1 VATLSVSALRY
12 AEAIFDLAVEGDT
25 LDPWAGDLRAIADF
39 IEQPDVSGI
48 LLSGRIPRDEKRRL
62 IEAGLSGDVSPL
74 ALNLVRLLNDRGKL
88 QIARDVQRRYQEM
101 LDDRR
106 GIAHATVTT
115 AVALSDDE
123 RRAVTGKL
131 SSITGKQVDIT
142 SVVDESI
149 IGGVVARIGDQLID
163 GSTRTRLLA
172 LKRRLEGAAR

>member
-12 AEAIFDLAVEGDT
+12 AEAVFDLAVEGDA
-25 LDPWAGDLRAIADF
+25 LNAWSADLRMIAEF
-39 IEQPDVSGI
+39 VEQPDAAGV

-62 IEAGLSGDVSPL
+62 LEAGLSGEVSPL
-74 ALNLVRLLNDRGKL
+74 ALNLARLLNDRGKL
-88 QIARDVQRRYQEM
+88 QIARDVQLRYEEM

-115 AVALSDDE
+115 AVALSDEE

-172 LKRRLEGAAR
+172 LKRRLEGVAR